1 MLKFKTISTV
11 GLLLI
16 TIIFLSSFS
25 QNNKSEWSKY
35 KEIDNVIIYSKIINC
50 NTKHNTANN
59 EYIVFKYV
67 NNNNYNIRISWK
79 LDVWYNEICRS
90 CDLDSPNEYEI
101 SLDIAAGQ
109 ELEYVCSDDNKAFMI
124 FKSSN
129 KSNMYPNVRYEF
141 NNLSV
146 TKL

>member
-1 MLKFKTISTV
+1 MLNFKTIS
-11 GLLLI
+11 GLSLLVI

-25 QNNKSEWSKY
+25 QNDKGEWTKY
-35 KEIDNVIIYSKIINC
+35 KEIDNIIIYSKIIHC

-67 NNNNYNIRISWK
+67 NTNKYNIRISWK
-79 LDVWYNEICRS
+79 LDIWYNEICRS
-90 CDLDSPNEYEI
+90 CNLDSPNEYEI

-109 ELEYVCSDDNKAFMI
+109 ELEYVCSDDNKAFML
-124 FKSSN
+124 FKSSE
-129 KSNMYPNVRYEF
+129 KSNMHPSVRYEF
-141 NNLSV
+141 NNLNV